1 MIQHIYSLLYMQE
14 INSERIFLNF
24 DKKYVLLSYTTY
36 EQHTINVIESNIT
49 DMHRQDHQLEQTPF
63 ALPNNLLIKQ
73 DLLQLS

>member
-1 MIQHIYSLLYMQE
+1 MQE
-14 INSERIFLNF
+14 INSERIFLNS

-36 EQHTINVIESNIT
+36 EKHTFNVIESNIT

-63 ALPNNLLIKQ
+63 ALPNNLLTKE

>member
-14 INSERIFLNF
+14 INSERIFLTLTKIF
-24 DKKYVLLSYTTY
+24 LLSYTAY
-36 EQHTINVIESNIT
+36 EKHTFNVIESNIT

-63 ALPNNLLIKQ
+63 ALPNNLLTKE